1 MSNYSDYFQLKYN
14 PPEITQAT
22 FDAHPDGWKTT
33 YPHKTFVDLLKRL
46 EKMLARGSEMDK
58 HSIWVHG
65 AYGTGKS
72 QVTWTLRSLL
82 TCSDADFNA
91 YFDDYSPLKTEN
103 DLRTK
108 LAGHRKARKIVVAA
122 RHGADA
128 ISGPEDLVEA
138 VFTSLSK
145 ALDDAKIS
153 YDAGATLRG
162 GIAKWLEGNTER
174 AYFDAL
180 IKESPYC
187 HKGCFAGKSADD
199 ILTTLKGNGIADDL
213 LREIRRLA
221 KDKGITALRFTK
233 EDLAA
238 WIRETV
244 EKNNLH
250 LILVWD
256 EFSAF
261 FKNNKT
267 KLDTLQSL
275 AELSGATRFNLV
287 IVTHFTT
294 SFLPENDNSAQIIVD
309 RFKPTMEISLPE
321 NIAFELISDS
331 LKVKPAFKQEWESL
345 ADDLNERMMV
355 PRSKVAKMLKDV
367 DEGIFR
373 AMLPFHPY
381 AALVLKNIAALF
393 DSNQRSMFTFI
404 AAEEDAHAF
413 KWYIKTHSPE
423 NGDVLG
429 VDLLWEYFY
438 ETGKTLRGTGET
450 GKSNLDAQVRAILE
464 VYPDKS
470 GKLLAD
476 EKRVLKTILM
486 FQALAKKLNNPPEF
500 LATEENLRLAFE
512 GIDAL
517 ESGKGITI
525 ANKLVN
531 TDKILFVDEV
541 NGKRVYQAPMATGGR
556 DLQEIEKLKQHY
568 LDTTKTKDL
577 LKDWQR
583 EEVLRLSRPLEERFD
598 IRISGPDSFKLV
610 LGQLLAQDSKNYKMR
625 AMIVIGHNSLDA
637 VVARTAIDEAL
648 AEPRSSN
655 VVFIDACTVELDDD
669 DFAKWAEYKARAN
682 WYARKDTQQSNNAL
696 SEAEKI
702 LSAWRDKIASGAFT
716 VRTKRN
722 PTGVVCHGASE
733 VGDEMRLSVMEKYPL
748 ALEFEHGLKDTQF
761 NQATKAEVSA
771 GVWGGLAH
779 LPNGEKGGKMD
790 AAAENALIGPVKDKA
805 EYWKEVPTLTI
816 SKIKSKIEQ
825 KLKHAFKSGGEGR
838 IEFGDIIESLFEIGF
853 MPTALHGFLVGYL
866 LKEYVGGDYRFVR
879 DGESPLLTVTNMTE
893 AILAYFRKVLGT
905 GGGRYHDAYIGIL
918 TDEQRRFAD
927 LAKVVFHL
935 GENASIDIVAHD
947 LAVRIRDFQY
957 PLWCFEAL
965 PEAVGLERYIE
976 QFTLLTNPANQKGA
990 TLSGVATEIGRMAA
1004 NAPDVETR
1012 LSALFTKEKAAV
1024 AMNAWLDDFEEG
1036 LFRKTA
1042 EEINAPDPLADVRR
1056 CFGKDGD
1063 GAWLWHR
1070 ETGENEI
1077 RALLRDYR
1085 IVAES
1090 SKRGFV
1096 TPVNSV
1102 WECIEAWRDKT
1113 RNIRIPC
1120 ATLVA
1125 LKPQS
1130 KTFLGLLKE
1139 IAGGGH
1145 LEQNDRRD
1153 AFFREITDKGD
1164 INRDMLDGCL
1174 ALFKSTYCEQLSGL
1188 DTQEMDDLYLTGL
1201 DKSSFL
1207 ADKPTY
1213 EQMLVQKVS
1222 EIKSHQGR
1230 AKLLALWEEKTGT
1243 PTPSAWSKQFETP
1256 ILAMVPPE
1264 GTPFLNSLRNA
1275 LNALNNKESSV
1286 ANVEAALDFFSIH
1299 PEVFSWFEGKVADE
1313 AFQRNVLGR
1322 YAVVLT
1328 DLAAVRTRLGKLNAD
1343 PDSWLV
1349 DPRLEATLQK
1359 LAESE
1364 YNLNCA
1370 ERVRGKIKEMSAEE
1384 AKRYLV
1390 DLVIN
1395 SLDVG
1400 LVILSKE

>member
-1 MSNYSDYFQLKYN
+1 MSNYSDYFQLRYFH
-14 PPEITQAT
+14 PEISQST
-22 FDAHPDGWKTT
+22 FTDDPDGWKRT
-33 YPHKTFVDLLKRL
+33 YPHKTFVALLKRA
-46 EKMLARGSEMDK
+46 EKMLARSSEMDK
-58 HSIWVHG
+58 HSIWIHG

-72 QVTWTLRSLL
+72 QVAWALRSLL
-82 TCSDADFNA
+82 TCKDTEFDA
-91 YFDDYSPLKTEN
+91 YFSDFAPLVSEG
-103 DLRTK
+103 DLKKK

-122 RHGADA
+122 RHGSAE
-128 ISGPEDLVEA
+128 ISGPEDLIAA
-138 VFTSLSK
+138 VFSSLTQ
-145 ALDDAKIS
+145 ALDSAKIP
-153 YDAGATLRG
+153 YDAGVTLRG
-162 GIAKWLEGNTER
+162 GIAKWLEGSTER
-174 AYFDAL
+174 AYFNAL

-199 ILTTLKGNGIADDL
+199 VLAILKGNGAADDL
-213 LREIRRLA
+213 LKEIRRLA
-221 KDKGITALRFTK
+221 KDKGLMALRFSK
-233 EDLAA
+233 EDLAS

-275 AELSGATRFNLV
+275 AELSSSTRFNLV

-321 NIAFELISDS
+321 NIAFELIGDA
-331 LKVKPAFKQEWESL
+331 LKVKPAFKQEWDAL
-345 ADDLNERMMV
+345 ADDLNERMEE
-355 PRSKVAKMLKDV
+355 PRRKIAKMLRDV
-367 DEGIFR
+367 DDGVFR

-381 AALVLKNIAALF
+381 AALALKNIAALF

-404 AAEEDAHAF
+404 SAEEDARAF
-413 KWYIKTHSPE
+413 KWYIKNHSPE

-429 VDLLWEYFY
+429 VDLLWDYFY

-470 GKLLAD
+470 GKLVAA

-512 GIDAL
+512 GVEGL
-517 ESGKGITI
+517 ESGTGVTL
-525 ANKLVN
+525 ANKLAN
-531 TDKILFVDEV
+531 ADKILFVDEV

-556 DLQEIEKLKQHY
+556 DLQEIEKLKENY
-568 LDTTKTKDL
+568 LHTTKTKEL

-598 IRISGPDSFKLV
+598 IRLAGPDSFSQI
-610 LGQLLAQDSKNYKMR
+610 LGQLLAQDAKNYRMR
-625 AMIVIGHNSLDA
+625 AMIVVGRNSLDA
-637 VVARTAIDEAL
+637 VAAKEAISKAL
-648 AEPRSSN
+648 ADPRSGN
-655 VVFIDACTVELDDD
+655 VVFIDATSVELDDG

-682 WYARKDTQQSNNAL
+682 WYARKDAQQSNNAL

-702 LSAWRDKIASGAFT
+702 LSAWRDKIATGAFT

-722 PTGVVCHGASE
+722 ATGVVFHGASE
-733 VGDEMRLSVMEKYPL
+733 VGEELRLSVLEKYPL
-748 ALEFEHGLKDTQF
+748 ALEFERGLKDTQF

-771 GVWGGLAH
+771 GVYGGLGH

-790 AAAENALIGPVKDKA
+790 AASENALIGSVKDKA
-805 EYWKEVPTLTI
+805 DYWKALPALKI
-816 SKIKSKIEQ
+816 SKIKSKVEQ

-838 IEFGDIIESLFEIGF
+838 VEFGEIVEALFDVGF

-879 DGESPLLTVTNMTE
+879 DGESPPLSVANMTE
-893 AILAYFRKVLGT
+893 AILAYFKKVLGT
-905 GGGRYHDAYIGIL
+905 GGGRYHEAYIGVL
-918 TDEQRRFAD
+918 TEEQRRFAD
-927 LAKVVFHL
+927 LAKAVFNL

-965 PEAVGLERYIE
+965 PEAVGSERYIE

-1004 NAPDVETR
+1004 DDPGVEAR
-1012 LSALFTKEKAAV
+1012 LSALFTKENAAR
-1024 AMNAWLDDFEEG
+1024 AMNAWLDEFEDG

-1042 EEINAPDPLADVRR
+1042 EEINASDPLADVRR
-1056 CFGKDGD
+1056 CFGTD

-1077 RALLRDYR
+1077 RSLLRDYR
-1085 IVAES
+1085 IVSES
-1090 SKRGFV
+1090 SKRGFI
-1096 TPVNSV
+1096 TPVNSF
-1102 WECIEAWRDKT
+1102 WECMEAWRDKT
-1113 RNIRIPC
+1113 RTIRIPS

-1130 KTFLGLLKE
+1130 KTFLGLLKD
-1139 IAGGGH
+1139 IASGGR

-1153 AFFREITDKGD
+1153 AFFHEITDMGD
-1164 INRDMLDGCL
+1164 VNRDMIEGCL
-1174 ALFKSTYCEQLSGL
+1174 ALFKATYSEQLSGL
-1188 DTQEMDDLYLTGL
+1188 DTQEMDDLYLKGL

-1213 EQMLVQKVS
+1213 EQMLVQKVT

-1230 AKLLALWEEKTGT
+1230 TKLLALWNEKTAT
-1243 PTPSAWSKQFETP
+1243 ATPSAWSKQFATP
-1256 ILAMVPPE
+1256 ILAMVPAE
-1264 GTPFLNSLRNA
+1264 GTPLLEGIRNA
-1275 LNALNNKESSV
+1275 INALNNKESSV
-1286 ANVEAALDFFSIH
+1286 ANVDAALDFFTVH
-1299 PEVFSWFEGKVADE
+1299 PEVFGWFDGEKADE
-1313 AFQRNVLGR
+1313 AFRRGVLGR
-1322 YAVVLT
+1322 YSVVLT
-1328 DLAAVRTRLGKLNAD
+1328 DLASVRSRLSKLSGD

-1349 DPRLEATLQK
+1349 DPRLGETLQK

-1370 ERVRGKIKEMSAEE
+1370 ERVRNEVIKMPPNE
-1384 AKRYLV
+1384 AKQYLV
-1390 DLVIN
+1390 DLVVN

-1400 LVILSKE
+1400 LAILSKE

>member
-1 MSNYSDYFQLKYN
+1 MSNYCDYFQLKYN

-33 YPHKTFVDLLKRL
+33 YPHRTFVALLKRL
-46 EKMLARGSEMDK
+46 EKMLARSEEMDK
-58 HSIWVHG
+58 HSIWIHG

-82 TCSDADFNA
+82 TCNDTDFND
-91 YFDDYSPLKTEN
+91 YFDDYSPLKSEN

-108 LAGHRKARKIVVAA
+108 LAGHRKSMKIVVAA
-122 RHGADA
+122 RHGSDA
-128 ISGPEDLVEA
+128 ISGPEDLIEA
-138 VFTSLSK
+138 VFSSLSN
-145 ALDDAKIS
+145 ALDNAKIP

-162 GIAKWLEGNTER
+162 GIVKWLEGNTER
-174 AYFDAL
+174 DYFNAL

-187 HKGCFAGKSADD
+187 HKGCFSGKSAND
-199 ILTTLKGNGIADDL
+199 ILATLKGGGVADDL
-213 LREIRRLA
+213 LKEIRRLA
-221 KDKGITALRFTK
+221 KDKGITALRFSK
-233 EDLAA
+233 EDLTA

-275 AELSGATRFNLV
+275 AELSGSTRFNLV

-294 SFLPENDNSAQIIVD
+294 SFLPENDNSAKIIVD

-321 NIAFELISDS
+321 NIAFELIGDS
-331 LKVKPAFKQEWESL
+331 LKVKPAFKKEWDSL
-345 ADDLNERMMV
+345 AVDLNERMEE
-355 PRSKVAKMLKDV
+355 PRRKVAKMLKDV
-367 DEGIFR
+367 DEDVFR

-404 AAEEDAHAF
+404 AAEEDARAF
-413 KWYIKTHSPE
+413 KWFIKNHSP
-423 NGDVLG
+423 NNADVLG
-429 VDLLWEYFY
+429 VDLLWDYFY

-450 GKSNLDAQVRAILE
+450 GRSNLDAQVRAILE

-470 GKLLAD
+470 GNLVAD

-500 LATEENLRLAFE
+500 LATTENLRLAFE
-512 GIDAL
+512 GIEGL
-517 ESGKGITI
+517 ESGTGITL
-525 ANKLVN
+525 ANKLAN

-541 NGKRVYQAPMATGGR
+541 NGKSVYQAPMATGGR
-556 DLQEIEKLKQHY
+556 DLQEIEKLKQTY
-568 LDTTKTKDL
+568 IETTKTKEL

-583 EEVLRLSRPLEERFD
+583 EEILRLSRPLEERFD
-598 IRISGPDSFKLV
+598 IRLAGPDSFTQV
-610 LGQLLAQDSKNYKMR
+610 LGQSLAQDSKNYKMR
-625 AMIVIGHNSLDA
+625 AMIVVGRNSFDA
-637 VVARTAIDEAL
+637 VAIRTAIDKAL
-648 AEPRSSN
+648 DDPRSSN
-655 VVFIDACTVELDDD
+655 VVFIDASAVELDDNEYE
-669 DFAKWAEYKARAN
+669 KWAEYKARAN

-696 SEAEKI
+696 SEAGKI
-702 LSAWRDKIASGAFT
+702 LSTWRDKIASGAFT

-733 VGDEMRLSVMEKYPL
+733 VGEEMRLSVLEKYPL
-748 ALEFEHGLKDTQF
+748 TLEFEHGLKDTQF

-771 GVWGGLAH
+771 GALGGLSH

-790 AAAENALIGPVKDKA
+790 ASSENILIGPVKDKA
-805 EYWKEVPTLTI
+805 EYWKDAPTLKI
-816 SKIKSKIEQ
+816 SKIKTKLDQ

-838 IEFGDIIESLFEIGF
+838 IEFGDIIETLFDVGF
-853 MPTALHGFLVGYL
+853 MPTALHGFLVGFL
-866 LKEYVGGDYRFVR
+866 LKEYVGGDYRFIR
-879 DGESPLLTVTNMTE
+879 DGESPPLSATNMTE
-893 AILAYFRKVLGT
+893 AILAYFKKVLGT
-905 GGGRYHDAYIGIL
+905 GGGRYHEAYIGVL
-918 TDEQRRFAD
+918 TEEQRRFAD
-927 LAKVVFHL
+927 LAKAVFHL
-935 GENASIDIVAHD
+935 GENSSIDIIAHD
-947 LAVRIRDFQY
+947 LAVRIQDFHY

-965 PEAVGLERYIE
+965 PEAAGSERYIE
-976 QFTLLTNPANQKGA
+976 QFTLLTNPANQNGA

-1004 NAPDVETR
+1004 NDPGVEAR
-1012 LSALFTKEKAAV
+1012 LSTLFTKEKAAE

-1036 LFRKTA
+1036 LFRRTA
-1042 EEINAPDPLADVRR
+1042 DEINAPDPLADIRR
-1056 CFGKDGD
+1056 CFGSDGV
-1063 GAWLWHR
+1063 WLWHR
-1070 ETGENEI
+1070 ETGEKEI

-1090 SKRGFV
+1090 SKRGFI
-1096 TPVNSV
+1096 TPVNSF
-1102 WECIEAWRDKT
+1102 WECIEAWRDMT
-1113 RNIRIPC
+1113 RNIRIPY

-1130 KTFLGLLKE
+1130 KTFLGLLKD

-1145 LEQNDRRD
+1145 LEQNDRRE

-1164 INRDMLDGCL
+1164 INHDMLDGCL
-1174 ALFKSTYCEQLSGL
+1174 TLFKTMYSEQLSGL
-1188 DTQEMDDLYLTGL
+1188 DAQEMDDLYLTGL
-1201 DKSSFL
+1201 DKTSFL

-1213 EQMLVQKVS
+1213 EQMLVQKVM

-1230 AKLLALWEEKTGT
+1230 TKLLALWEEKTGT
-1243 PTPSAWSKQFETP
+1243 LTPAAWSKQFETP

-1264 GTPFLNSLRNA
+1264 GTSLLNGLRNA

-1286 ANVEAALDFFSIH
+1286 ANVETALDFFSVH
-1299 PEVFSWFEGKVADE
+1299 PEVFNWFDGEKADE
-1313 AFQRNVLGR
+1313 AFKQCVLGR
-1322 YAVVLT
+1322 FSVVLT
-1328 DLAAVRTRLGKLNAD
+1328 NLASVRARLSKMIAD

-1349 DPRLEATLQK
+1349 DPRLQTTLQK

-1370 ERVRGKIKEMSAEE
+1370 ERVRKKIKEMSADE

-1390 DLVIN
+1390 DLVVN

-1400 LVILSKE
+1400 LTILSKE

>member
-14 PPEITQAT
+14 PPEITQST
-22 FDAHPDGWKTT
+22 FVENPDGWKTT
-33 YPHKTFVDLLKRL
+33 YPHKTFVALLKRV

-58 HSIWVHG
+58 HSVWVHG

-91 YFDDYSPLKTEN
+91 YFDDYAPLKTEG
-103 DLRTK
+103 DLKKK

-122 RHGADA
+122 RHGSDA

-138 VFTSLSK
+138 VFSSLSK
-145 ALDDAKIS
+145 ALDDAGVP
-153 YDAGATLRG
+153 YDVGATLRG
-162 GIAKWLEGNTER
+162 GIAKWLEGSTER
-174 AYFDAL
+174 RYFNDL

-199 ILTTLKGNGIADDL
+199 VLATLKGDGMADDL
-213 LREIRRLA
+213 LKEIRHLA
-221 KDKGITALRFTK
+221 KDRGITALRFTK

-244 EKNNLH
+244 EKGNLH

-267 KLDTLQSL
+267 RLDTLQSL
-275 AELSGATRFNLV
+275 AELSGSTRFNLV

-321 NIAFELISDS
+321 NIAFELIGDA
-331 LKVKPAFKQEWESL
+331 LKVKPAFRQEWEAFS
-345 ADDLNERMMV
+345 DDLNVRMEE
-355 PRSKVAKMLKDV
+355 PRRKIAKMLKDV
-367 DEGIFR
+367 DEGVFR
-373 AMLPFHPY
+373 ALLPFHPY

-404 AAEEDAHAF
+404 AQDEDARAF
-413 KWYIKTHSPE
+413 KWYIKNHSPE

-429 VDLLWEYFY
+429 VDLLWDYFY
-438 ETGKTLRGTGET
+438 ETGKTQRGTGET

-470 GKLLAD
+470 GKLVDA

-512 GIDAL
+512 GVEGL
-517 ESGKGITI
+517 ESGTGVTL
-525 ANKLVN
+525 ANKLAN
-531 TDKILFVDEV
+531 ADKILFVDEV
-541 NGKRVYQAPMATGGR
+541 NGKRVYQAPMASGGR
-556 DLQEIEKLKQHY
+556 DLQEIEKLKENY
-568 LDTTKTKDL
+568 LQTTKTKEL
-577 LKDWQR
+577 LKEWHR
-583 EEVLRLSRPLEERFD
+583 EDVLRLSRPLEERFD
-598 IRISGPDSFKLV
+598 IRLAGPDSFSQI
-610 LGQLLAQDSKNYKMR
+610 LGQLLAQDAKNYRMR
-625 AMIVIGHNSLDA
+625 ALIVVGRNSQDA
-637 VVARTAIDEAL
+637 VAAKEAIRKALSEGRTH
-648 AEPRSSN
+648 N
-655 VVFIDACTVELDDD
+655 VVFIDATSVVFDDD
-669 DFAKWAEYKARAN
+669 AFAKWAEYKARAN
-682 WYARKDTQQSNNAL
+682 WYARKDAQQSNNAL

-702 LSAWRDKIASGAFT
+702 LSDWRDRIAMGAFT

-722 PTGVVCHGASE
+722 AAGVICHGSSE
-733 VGDEMRLSVMEKYPL
+733 VSEEMRLAVLAEYPL

-761 NQATKAEVSA
+761 NQATKAEVTA
-771 GVWGGLAH
+771 GVYGGLSR
-779 LPNGEKGGKMD
+779 LPHGEKGGKMD
-790 AAAENALIGPVKDKA
+790 AASENALIGSVKDKA
-805 EYWKEVPTLTI
+805 EYWKDSPTLTV
-816 SKIKSKIEQ
+816 SRIKAKVEQ
-825 KLKHAFKSGGEGR
+825 KLNHAFKSGGEGR
-838 IEFGDIIESLFEIGF
+838 IEFGEIVETLFTVGF
-853 MPTALHGFLVGYL
+853 MPTALHGFLIGYL
-866 LKEYVGGDYRFVR
+866 LKEYVGGDYRFIR
-879 DGESPLLTVTNMTE
+879 DGESPPLTVTNMTE

-905 GGGRYHDAYIGIL
+905 GGRYHEAYIGVL
-918 TDEQRRFAD
+918 TEEQRRFAD
-927 LAKVVFHL
+927 LAKAVFRL
-935 GENASIDIVAHD
+935 GENASIDVVAHD

-965 PEAVGLERYIE
+965 PESVGLERYIE

-1004 NAPDVETR
+1004 DDPGVRDR
-1012 LSALFTKEKAAV
+1012 LSALFTKENAAK
-1024 AMNAWLDDFEEG
+1024 AMNAWLDEFEDG

-1042 EEINAPDPLADVRR
+1042 EEINASDPLADVRR
-1056 CFGKDGD
+1056 CFGTD

-1085 IVAES
+1085 IIAES
-1090 SKRGFV
+1090 SKRGFI
-1096 TPVNSV
+1096 TPVNSF
-1102 WECIEAWRDKT
+1102 WECMEAWRDRT
-1113 RNIRIPC
+1113 RTIRIPV

-1130 KTFLGLLKE
+1130 KTFLGLLKD
-1139 IAGGGH
+1139 IASGGR

-1153 AFFREITDKGD
+1153 AFFREITDRGD
-1164 INRDMLDGCL
+1164 VNRDMLEGCP
-1174 ALFKSTYCEQLSGL
+1174 ALFKTTYSEQLSGL

-1207 ADKPTY
+1207 SDKPPY
-1213 EQMLVQKVS
+1213 EQMLIQKVT

-1230 AKLLALWEEKTGT
+1230 TKLLSLWNEKTGT
-1243 PTPSAWSKQFETP
+1243 STPSAWSKQFGTP
-1256 ILAMVPPE
+1256 ILVMVPAE
-1264 GTPFLNSLRNA
+1264 GTPLLSGMRNA
-1275 LNALNNKESSV
+1275 INALNNKESSV
-1286 ANVEAALDFFSIH
+1286 ANVDAALDFFAVH
-1299 PEVFSWFEGKVADE
+1299 PEVFGWFDGEKADT
-1313 AFQRNVLGR
+1313 AFKRGVLGR
-1322 YAVVLT
+1322 YSAVLT
-1328 DLAAVRTRLGKLNAD
+1328 DLAAVRTRLSKLSAD
-1343 PDSWLV
+1343 PDCWLV
-1349 DPRLEATLQK
+1349 DPRLAVTLQK

-1370 ERVRGKIKEMSAEE
+1370 ERVRGRVRAMSADE
-1384 AKRYLV
+1384 AKQYLA
-1390 DLVIN
+1390 DLVVN

-1400 LVILSKE
+1400 LAILSKE

>member
-22 FDAHPDGWKTT
+22 FDDHPNGWKTT
-33 YPHKTFVDLLKRL
+33 YPHKTFVALLKRL
-46 EKMLARGSEMDK
+46 EKMLARSGEMDK

-82 TCSDADFNA
+82 TCSDSDFNA
-91 YFDDYSPLKTEN
+91 YFDEYAPLKSEG
-103 DLRTK
+103 DLKKK

-122 RHGADA
+122 RHGSDA

-138 VFTSLSK
+138 VFSSISK
-145 ALDDAKIS
+145 ALDDAGVT

-180 IKESPYC
+180 IKEPPYC

-199 ILTTLKGNGIADDL
+199 ILAILKGNGTADDL

-221 KDKGITALRFTK
+221 KDKGITALRFSK
-233 EDLAA
+233 EDLAS

-275 AELSGATRFNLV
+275 AELSGSTRFNLV

-321 NIAFELISDS
+321 NIAFELISDA
-331 LKVKPAFKQEWESL
+331 LKVKPAFLQEWDKLSE
-345 ADDLNERMMV
+345 DLNDRMRE
-355 PRSKVAKMLKDV
+355 PRQKIAKMLKDV
-367 DEGIFR
+367 DENIFR
-373 AMLPFHPY
+373 GMLPFHPY

-404 AAEEDAHAF
+404 AAEEDARAF
-413 KWYIKTHSPE
+413 KWYIKSHSPE
-423 NGDVLG
+423 DGDVLS
-429 VDLLWEYFY
+429 VDLLWDYFY

-470 GKLLAD
+470 GKLMAD

-500 LATEENLRLAFE
+500 LATEDNLRLAFE
-512 GIDAL
+512 GVEEL

-525 ANKLVN
+525 ANKLAN

-556 DLQEIEKLKQHY
+556 DLQEIEKLKQNY
-568 LDTTKTKDL
+568 LDTTRTKEL
-577 LKDWQR
+577 LKDWHR
-583 EEVLRLSRPLEERFD
+583 EDVLRLSRPLEERFD
-598 IRISGPDSFKLV
+598 IRLAGPDSFTLV
-610 LGQLLAQDSKNYKMR
+610 LGQLLAQDSKNYRMR
-625 AMIVIGHNSLDA
+625 AMIVVGRNSLDA
-637 VVARTAIDEAL
+637 VAAREAISKAL
-648 AEPRSSN
+648 ADPRSGT
-655 VVFIDACTVELDDD
+655 VVFIDATAVELDEG
-669 DFAKWAEYKARAN
+669 DFGKWAEYKARAN
-682 WYARKDTQQSNNAL
+682 WYARKDAQQSNNAL

-702 LSAWRDKIASGAFT
+702 LTGWRDRIAAGAFT

-722 PTGVVCHGASE
+722 PTGVACHGAPE
-733 VGDEMRLSVMEKYPL
+733 VGEEMKLSVLEKYPL
-748 ALEFEHGLKDTQF
+748 ALEFERGLKDPQF

-771 GVWGGLAH
+771 GAWGGLAH

-790 AAAENALIGPVKDKA
+790 ATAETALIGPVKDKA
-805 EYWKEVPTLTI
+805 EYWKDLPTLTI
-816 SKIKSKIEQ
+816 SKIKSKVEQ

-838 IEFGDIIESLFEIGF
+838 IEFGEIIESLFEIGF

-866 LKEYVGGDYRFVR
+866 LKEYVGRDYRFVR
-879 DGESPLLTVTNMTE
+879 DGESPPLTVTNMTE
-893 AILAYFRKVLGT
+893 AILAYFKNVLGT
-905 GGGRYHDAYIGIL
+905 GGGRYHEAYIGIL
-918 TDEQRRFAD
+918 TEEQRRFAD
-927 LAKVVFHL
+927 LAKAVFHL
-935 GENASIDIVAHD
+935 GDNASIDIVAHD

-965 PEAVGLERYIE
+965 PEAVGAERYIE

-990 TLSGVATEIGRMAA
+990 TLAGVATEIGRMAA
-1004 NAPDVETR
+1004 EDPGVESR
-1012 LSALFTKEKAAV
+1012 LSALFTKEKAV
-1024 AMNAWLDDFEEG
+1024 EAMNAWLDEFEGG

-1056 CFGKDGD
+1056 CFGSD

-1070 ETGENEI
+1070 ETGEQEI

-1096 TPVNSV
+1096 TPVNSF
-1102 WECIEAWRDKT
+1102 WECMEAWRDKT
-1113 RNIRIPC
+1113 RNIRIPY

-1139 IAGGGH
+1139 IAGGGR

-1164 INRDMLDGCL
+1164 INRDMLEGCP
-1174 ALFKSTYCEQLSGL
+1174 ALFKATYSEQLSGL
-1188 DTQEMDDLYLTGL
+1188 DGQEMDNLYLTGL
-1201 DKSSFL
+1201 DKTSFL

-1213 EQMLVQKVS
+1213 EQMLVQKVT

-1230 AKLLALWEEKTGT
+1230 SKLLALWEEKTGT
-1243 PTPSAWSKQFETP
+1243 STPSAWSKQFETP
-1256 ILAMVPPE
+1256 ILAMVPSE
-1264 GTPFLNSLRNA
+1264 GTSLLDGLRNA
-1275 LNALNNKESSV
+1275 INALNNKDASV
-1286 ANVEAALDFFSIH
+1286 ANIDLALDFFMVH
-1299 PEVFSWFEGKVADE
+1299 PEVFNWFDGGKADV
-1313 AFQRNVLGR
+1313 FFRQNVLGR

-1328 DLAAVRTRLGKLNAD
+1328 DLAFVRTRLGKLSTN
-1343 PDSWLV
+1343 PDSWLL
-1349 DPRLEATLQK
+1349 DPRLEETLQK
-1359 LAESE
+1359 LAESK

-1370 ERVRGKIKEMSAEE
+1370 ERVREKIKAMSADE
-1384 AKRYLV
+1384 AKRYLME
-1390 DLVIN
+1390 LVEN

-1400 LVILSKE
+1400 LTILSKE

>member
-1 MSNYSDYFQLKYN
+1 M
-14 PPEITQAT
+14 
-22 FDAHPDGWKTT
+22 
-33 YPHKTFVDLLKRL
+33 
-46 EKMLARGSEMDK
+46 
-58 HSIWVHG
+58 
-65 AYGTGKS
+65 
-72 QVTWTLRSLL
+72 
-82 TCSDADFNA
+82 
-91 YFDDYSPLKTEN
+91 
-103 DLRTK
+103 
-108 LAGHRKARKIVVAA
+108 
-122 RHGADA
+122 
-128 ISGPEDLVEA
+128 
-138 VFTSLSK
+138 
-145 ALDDAKIS
+145 
-153 YDAGATLRG
+153 
-162 GIAKWLEGNTER
+162 
-174 AYFDAL
+174 
-180 IKESPYC
+180 
-187 HKGCFAGKSADD
+187 
-199 ILTTLKGNGIADDL
+199 
-213 LREIRRLA
+213 
-221 KDKGITALRFTK
+221 
-233 EDLAA
+233 
-238 WIRETV
+238 

-275 AELSGATRFNLV
+275 AELSGSTRFNLV

-321 NIAFELISDS
+321 NIAFELIGDA
-331 LKVKPAFKQEWESL
+331 LKVKPAFKQEWDALS
-345 ADDLNERMMV
+345 DDLNERMEE
-355 PRSKVAKMLKDV
+355 PRRKVAKMLKDV
-367 DEGIFR
+367 DEGVFR

-381 AALVLKNIAALF
+381 AALALKNIAALF

-404 AAEEDAHAF
+404 AAEEDARAF
-413 KWYIKTHSPE
+413 KWYIKNHSPE

-429 VDLLWEYFY
+429 VDLLWDYFY

-464 VYPDKS
+464 VYPEKS
-470 GKLLAD
+470 GKLVAA

-512 GIDAL
+512 GVEEL
-517 ESGKGITI
+517 ESGTGLTL

-531 TDKILFVDEV
+531 ADKILFVDEV
-541 NGKRVYQAPMATGGR
+541 NGKQVYQAPMATGGR
-556 DLQEIEKLKQHY
+556 DLQEIEKLKENY
-568 LDTTKTKDL
+568 LQTTKTKEL

-583 EEVLRLSRPLEERFD
+583 EEILRLSRPLEERFD
-598 IRISGPDSFKLV
+598 IRLAGPDSFSLV
-610 LGQLLAQDSKNYKMR
+610 LGQLLAQDAKNYRMR
-625 AMIVIGHNSLDA
+625 AMVVVGRNSLDA
-637 VVARTAIDEAL
+637 VAAKEAISKAL
-648 AEPRSSN
+648 ADQRSGN
-655 VVFIDACTVELDDD
+655 VVFIDATAVELDDG

-682 WYARKDTQQSNNAL
+682 WYARKDAQQSNNAL

-702 LSAWRDKIASGAFT
+702 LSAWRDKISTGAFT

-722 PTGVVCHGASE
+722 PTGAVCHGTSE
-733 VGDEMRLSVMEKYPL
+733 VGEEMRLSVLEKYPL
-748 ALEFEHGLKDTQF
+748 ALEFERGLKDTQF

-771 GVWGGLAH
+771 GVYGGLGH

-790 AAAENALIGPVKDKA
+790 AASENALIGFVKDKA
-805 EYWKEVPTLTI
+805 DYWKVSPTLTI
-816 SKIKSKIEQ
+816 SKLKSKVEQ

-838 IEFGDIIESLFEIGF
+838 VEFGEIVEALFDVGF

-879 DGESPLLTVTNMTE
+879 DGESPPLTVTNMTE
-893 AILAYFRKVLGT
+893 AILAYFKKVLGT
-905 GGGRYHDAYIGIL
+905 GGGRYHEAYIGVL
-918 TDEQRRFAD
+918 TEEQRRFAD
-927 LAKVVFHL
+927 LAKAVFNL

-947 LAVRIRDFQY
+947 LAVRICDFQY

-965 PEAVGLERYIE
+965 PEAVGSERYIE

-1004 NAPDVETR
+1004 GDSSVEAR
-1012 LSALFTKEKAAV
+1012 LSALFTKENATK
-1024 AMNAWLDDFEEG
+1024 AMNAWLDEFEGG

-1042 EEINAPDPLADVRR
+1042 EEINASDPLADVRR
-1056 CFGKDGD
+1056 CFGTD

-1070 ETGENEI
+1070 ETGESEI
-1077 RALLRDYR
+1077 RSLLRDYR

-1090 SKRGFV
+1090 SKRGFI
-1096 TPVNSV
+1096 TPVNSF
-1102 WECIEAWRDKT
+1102 WECMEAWRDKT
-1113 RNIRIPC
+1113 RNIRIPY

-1125 LKPQS
+1125 QKPQS

-1139 IAGGGH
+1139 IAVGGR

-1153 AFFREITDKGD
+1153 AFFREITDMGD

-1174 ALFKSTYCEQLSGL
+1174 ALFKATYSEQLSGL

-1213 EQMLVQKVS
+1213 EQMLVQKVT
-1222 EIKSHQGR
+1222 ETKRHQGR

-1243 PTPSAWSKQFETP
+1243 HTPSAWSKQHETP
-1256 ILAMVPPE
+1256 ILAMIPPE
-1264 GTPFLNSLRNA
+1264 GTPLLAYLRNA
-1275 LNALNNKESSV
+1275 INALNNKESSV
-1286 ANVEAALDFFSIH
+1286 ANVDAAMDFFTKH
-1299 PEVFSWFEGKVADE
+1299 PEVFNWFDSEKVDE
-1313 AFQRNVLGR
+1313 AFRRGVLGR

-1328 DLAAVRTRLGKLNAD
+1328 DLASVRSRLGKLSAD
-1343 PDSWLV
+1343 PDSWIV
-1349 DPRLEATLQK
+1349 DPRREPTLQK

-1370 ERVRGKIKEMSAEE
+1370 ERVRGKVRAMSADE

-1390 DLVIN
+1390 ELVVN

-1400 LVILSKE
+1400 LAILSKE

>member
-22 FDAHPDGWKTT
+22 FAAHPDGWKTT
-33 YPHKTFVDLLKRL
+33 YPHKTFVALLKRL

-91 YFDDYSPLKTEN
+91 YFDDYTPLKAEG
-103 DLRTK
+103 DLRK
-108 LAGHRKARKIVVAA
+108 KFIGHRKARKIVVAA
-122 RHGADA
+122 RHGSDA

-138 VFTSLSK
+138 VFSSLSK
-145 ALDDAKIS
+145 ALDDAGVP

-162 GIAKWLEGNTER
+162 GIAKWLEGDTER
-174 AYFDAL
+174 AYFNAL
-180 IKESPYC
+180 IRESPYC
-187 HKGCFAGKSADD
+187 HKGCFASKSADD
-199 ILTTLKGNGIADDL
+199 VLAILKGDGMADDL

-221 KDKGITALRFTK
+221 KDKGLTALRFSK
-233 EDLAA
+233 EDLAS

-275 AELSGATRFNLV
+275 AELSGSTRFNLV

-294 SFLPENDNSAQIIVD
+294 SFLPGNDNSAQIIVD

-321 NIAFELISDS
+321 NIAFELIGDA
-331 LKVKPAFKQEWESL
+331 LKVKPAFRQEWDAL
-345 ADDLNERMMV
+345 ADNLNERMEE
-355 PRSKVAKMLKDV
+355 PRRKIAKMLKDV
-367 DEGIFR
+367 DEGVFR
-373 AMLPFHPY
+373 ALLPFHPY
-381 AALVLKNIAALF
+381 AALALKNIAALF

-404 AAEEDAHAF
+404 AAEEDARAF
-413 KWYIKTHSPE
+413 KWYIKNHSPE
-423 NGDVLG
+423 DADVLG
-429 VDLLWEYFY
+429 VDLLWDYFY

-470 GKLLAD
+470 GKLVAA

-512 GIDAL
+512 GVEEL
-517 ESGKGITI
+517 ESGRGIAL
-525 ANKLVN
+525 ANKLAN
-531 TDKILFVDEV
+531 ADKILFVDEV

-556 DLQEIEKLKQHY
+556 DLQEIEKLKENY
-568 LDTTKTKDL
+568 LQTTKTKEL

-583 EEVLRLSRPLEERFD
+583 EDVLRLSRPLEERFD
-598 IRISGPDSFKLV
+598 IRLAGPDSFSQV
-610 LGQLLAQDSKNYKMR
+610 LGQLLAQDAKNYRMR
-625 AMIVIGHNSLDA
+625 ALIVVGRNCLDA
-637 VVARTAIDEAL
+637 VAAKEAIRKALDE
-648 AEPRSSN
+648 ERSRN
-655 VVFIDACTVELDDD
+655 VVFVDATSVELDDG

-682 WYARKDTQQSNNAL
+682 WYAPKDAQQSNNAL
-696 SEAEKI
+696 SESEKI
-702 LSAWRDKIASGAFT
+702 LSAWRDKIATGAFT

-722 PTGVVCHGASE
+722 ETGVVCHGASE
-733 VGDEMRLSVMEKYPL
+733 VGEEMRLSVLEKYPL

-771 GVWGGLAH
+771 GVHGGLGH
-779 LPNGEKGGKMD
+779 LPIGERGGKMD
-790 AAAENALIGPVKDKA
+790 AASENALIGSVKDKA
-805 EYWKEVPTLTI
+805 DYWKVLPTRTI
-816 SKIKSKIEQ
+816 SRIKAKVEQ
-825 KLKHAFKSGGEGR
+825 KLNHAFKSGGEGR
-838 IEFGDIIESLFEIGF
+838 IEFGEIVETLFSVGF

-879 DGESPLLTVTNMTE
+879 DGESPPLTVANMTG
-893 AILAYFRKVLGT
+893 AILAYFKKVLCT
-905 GGGRYHDAYIGIL
+905 GGRYHEAYIGVL
-918 TDEQRRFAD
+918 TEEQRRFAD
-927 LAKVVFHL
+927 LAKVVFRL

-1004 NAPDVETR
+1004 EDPGVESR
-1012 LSALFTKEKAAV
+1012 LSALFTKENAAK
-1024 AMNAWLDDFEEG
+1024 AMNAWLDGFEDG

-1042 EEINAPDPLADVRR
+1042 EEINASDPLADVRR
-1056 CFGKDGD
+1056 CFGID

-1077 RALLRDYR
+1077 RSLLRDYR

-1090 SKRGFV
+1090 SKRGFI
-1096 TPVNSV
+1096 TPVNSF
-1102 WECIEAWRDKT
+1102 WECMEAWRDKT
-1113 RNIRIPC
+1113 RTIRIPF
-1120 ATLVA
+1120 ATLEA
-1125 LKPQS
+1125 LKPQA
-1130 KTFLGLLKE
+1130 KTFLGLLKD
-1139 IAGGGH
+1139 IASGGR

-1153 AFFREITDKGD
+1153 AFFREITDMGD
-1164 INRDMLDGCL
+1164 VNRDMLEKCPD
-1174 ALFKSTYCEQLSGL
+1174 LFKATYSEQLSGL
-1188 DTQEMDDLYLTGL
+1188 ATQEMDDLYLTGL
-1201 DKSSFL
+1201 DKASFL

-1213 EQMLVQKVS
+1213 EQMLVQKVT

-1230 AKLLALWEEKTGT
+1230 TRLLSLWNEKTGT
-1243 PTPSAWSKQFETP
+1243 VSPSAWSKQFATP
-1256 ILAMVPPE
+1256 ILAMTPAE
-1264 GTPFLNSLRNA
+1264 GTPLLEGVRNA
-1275 LNALNNKESSV
+1275 INALNNKESSV
-1286 ANVEAALDFFSIH
+1286 ANVDAAIDFFTVH
-1299 PEVFSWFEGKVADE
+1299 PEVFGWFDGEKADE
-1313 AFQRNVLGR
+1313 AFRRGVLGR
-1322 YAVVLT
+1322 YSVVLT
-1328 DLAAVRTRLGKLNAD
+1328 DLASVRSRLSKLSAD
-1343 PDSWLV
+1343 PDCWLV

-1370 ERVRGKIKEMSAEE
+1370 ERVRGKVRAMSADE
-1384 AKRYLV
+1384 AKQYLV
-1390 DLVIN
+1390 DLVVN

-1400 LVILSKE
+1400 LAILSKE

>member
-22 FDAHPDGWKTT
+22 FAAHPDGWKTT
-33 YPHKTFVDLLKRL
+33 YPHKTFVALLKRL
-46 EKMLARGSEMDK
+46 EKMLARGSEIDK

-82 TCSDADFNA
+82 TCSDTDFNT
-91 YFDDYSPLKTEN
+91 YFDDYAPLRAEG
-103 DLRTK
+103 DLKKK

-122 RHGADA
+122 RHGSDA

-138 VFTSLSK
+138 VFSSLSK
-145 ALDDAKIS
+145 ALDDAGVS
-153 YDAGATLRG
+153 YDVGMTLRG

-174 AYFDAL
+174 AYFNAL
-180 IKESPYC
+180 IKETPYC

-199 ILTTLKGNGIADDL
+199 VLATLRGDGMADDL
-213 LREIRRLA
+213 LKEIRRLA
-221 KDKGITALRFTK
+221 KDKGITALRFSK
-233 EDLAA
+233 EDLAS

-275 AELSGATRFNLV
+275 AELSGSTRFNLV

-321 NIAFELISDS
+321 NIAFELIGDA
-331 LKVKPAFKQEWESL
+331 LKVKPAFKQEWDALS
-345 ADDLNERMMV
+345 DDLNERMEE
-355 PRSKVAKMLKDV
+355 PRRKIAKMLKDV
-367 DEGIFR
+367 DEGVFR

-381 AALVLKNIAALF
+381 AALALKNIAALF

-404 AAEEDAHAF
+404 AAEEDARAF
-413 KWYIKTHSPE
+413 KWYIKNHSPE

-429 VDLLWEYFY
+429 VDLLWDYFY

-464 VYPDKS
+464 VFPEKS
-470 GKLLAD
+470 GKLVAD

-512 GIDAL
+512 GVEGL
-517 ESGKGITI
+517 ESGTGITL
-525 ANKLVN
+525 ANKLTN
-531 TDKILFVDEV
+531 ADKILFVEEV

-556 DLQEIEKLKQHY
+556 DLQEIEKLKENYIQ
-568 LDTTKTKDL
+568 TTKTKEL
-577 LKDWQR
+577 LKEWQR
-583 EEVLRLSRPLEERFD
+583 EDVLRLSRPLEERFD
-598 IRISGPDSFKLV
+598 IRLAGPDSFSQI
-610 LGQLLAQDSKNYKMR
+610 LGQLLAQDAKNYRMR
-625 AMIVIGHNSLDA
+625 AMIVVGRNGLDA
-637 VVARTAIDEAL
+637 VAAKEAISKAL
-648 AEPRSSN
+648 ADPRSGN
-655 VVFIDACTVELDDD
+655 VVFVDATAVELDDG

-682 WYARKDTQQSNNAL
+682 WYARKDAQQSNNAL

-702 LSAWRDKIASGAFT
+702 LSAWRDKIATGAFT

-722 PTGVVCHGASE
+722 AVGVVCHGAYE
-733 VGDEMRLSVMEKYPL
+733 VGEEMRLSVLEKYPL
-748 ALEFEHGLKDTQF
+748 ALEFERGLKDTQF

-771 GVWGGLAH
+771 GVYGGLGH

-790 AAAENALIGPVKDKA
+790 AASENALIGSVKDKA
-805 EYWKEVPTLTI
+805 DYWKVSPTLTI
-816 SKIKSKIEQ
+816 SKIKSKVEQ

-838 IEFGDIIESLFEIGF
+838 VEFGEIVEALFDVGF

-879 DGESPLLTVTNMTE
+879 DGESPPLTVTNMTE
-893 AILAYFRKVLGT
+893 AILAYFKKVLGT
-905 GGGRYHDAYIGIL
+905 GGGRYHEAYIGVL
-918 TDEQRRFAD
+918 TEEQRRFAD
-927 LAKVVFHL
+927 LAKAVFNL

-947 LAVRIRDFQY
+947 LAVKIRDFQY
-957 PLWCFEAL
+957 PLWCFKAL
-965 PEAVGLERYIE
+965 PEAVGSERYIE

-1004 NAPDVETR
+1004 EDPGVEAR
-1012 LSALFTKEKAAV
+1012 LSSLFTKENAAK
-1024 AMNAWLDDFEEG
+1024 AMNAWLDEFEDG

-1042 EEINAPDPLADVRR
+1042 EEINASDPLADVRR
-1056 CFGKDGD
+1056 CFGTD
-1063 GAWLWHR
+1063 GAWLWHP

-1090 SKRGFV
+1090 SKHGFI
-1096 TPVNSV
+1096 TPVNSF
-1102 WECIEAWRDKT
+1102 WECMESWRDKT
-1113 RNIRIPC
+1113 RNIRIPY

-1125 LKPQS
+1125 QKPQS
-1130 KTFLGLLKE
+1130 KTFLGLLKD
-1139 IAGGGH
+1139 IAGGGR

-1153 AFFREITDKGD
+1153 AFFREITDMGD
-1164 INRDMLDGCL
+1164 VNRDMLDGCL
-1174 ALFKSTYCEQLSGL
+1174 ALFKATYSEQLSGL
-1188 DTQEMDDLYLTGL
+1188 DAQEMDDLYLTGL

-1213 EQMLVQKVS
+1213 EQMLVQKVT

-1243 PTPSAWSKQFETP
+1243 AIPSAWSKQYETP
-1256 ILAMVPPE
+1256 IFAMVPPE
-1264 GTPFLNSLRNA
+1264 GTPLLHGLRNA
-1275 LNALNNKESSV
+1275 INALNNKDTSV
-1286 ANVEAALDFFSIH
+1286 ANVDAALEFFTVH
-1299 PEVFSWFEGKVADE
+1299 PEVFDWFDGRKADE
-1313 AFQRNVLGR
+1313 ALRRCVLGR

-1328 DLAAVRTRLGKLNAD
+1328 DLVSVRARLSRLSAE

-1370 ERVRGKIKEMSAEE
+1370 DRVRGKIRAMSADE
-1384 AKRYLV
+1384 AKQYLV
-1390 DLVIN
+1390 DLVVN

-1400 LVILSKE
+1400 LAILSKE